1 MIGDGRRRIKTQ
13 RVLPNL
19 NAVVAILVGLV
30 ATGQLVLRRIDG
42 YRGLTS

>member
-1 MIGDGRRRIKTQ
+1 MNTPFLAR
-13 RVLPNL
+13 LPCRAPTNF